1 MRATEFFF
9 DCPSTLAATL
19 AQAEGRELALQCAE
33 GLAEGDWL
41 MVTVRVAED
50 ATTLAGRVVL
60 REGREG
66 THPPGEPWF
75 GVEFAEHDWEHLVSF
90 AAADRGPAS
99 RPVSR
104 QSTPCSVCPPC
115 DSTVLIVHDDAAVA
129 DMLRRMLGSHG
140 FCATWVESPREAL
153 ETLAAHKVDLVLA
166 DWMPNDMTGHEFCSE
181 LLRQCHARAMRRPP
195 VVFLACP
202 SARADRSA
210 ALRAGADDFVVLPF
224 RWREL
229 DARLLSLLH
238 RSAAAS

>member
-19 AQAEGRELALQCAE
+19 AQAEGRELALEQSE
-33 GLAEGDWL
+33 GLAEGDWIL
-41 MVTVRVAED
+41 VTVRVAEE

-60 REGREG
+60 REGREAAG
-66 THPPGEPWF
+66 STNAPWF
-75 GVEFAEHDWEHLVSF
+75 GVEFAEHDWEHLLSF
-90 AAADRGPAS
+90 AAAERGPAS

-104 QSTPCSVCPPC
+104 QSPPCSVCPPC
-115 DSTVLIVHDDAAVA
+115 DTTVLVVHDDAAVA
-129 DMLRRMLGSHG
+129 DMLRRMLGNHG
-140 FCATWVESPREAL
+140 FCACWAANPREAL
-153 ETLAAHKVDLVLA
+153 ETLAATKVDLVLA
-166 DWMPNDMTGHEFCSE
+166 DWMPHGMTGNEFCAE
-181 LLRQCHARAMRRPP
+181 LLRQCHGRALRRPP

-238 RSAAAS
+238 RSVAAS